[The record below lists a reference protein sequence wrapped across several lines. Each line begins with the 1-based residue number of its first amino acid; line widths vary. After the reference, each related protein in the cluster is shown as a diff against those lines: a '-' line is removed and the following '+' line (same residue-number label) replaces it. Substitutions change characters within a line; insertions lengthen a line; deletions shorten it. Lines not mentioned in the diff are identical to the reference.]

1 MSKIWVKGLV
11 ATAALVLAGAGAH
24 GQGQVPVSA
33 AENGNLWFVELA
45 GAPEADGTTNA
56 AVKAEKAAFK
66 NAASAAGVKWKER
79 RSYDVL
85 FNGFSV
91 EATPTERTKLAML
104 PGFKAMYPID
114 IIQAPR
120 PERNG
125 AGAAPDLAAAIGMTG
140 ASAAQAAGWTG
151 AGVKVGIIDTGI
163 DIDHPDFGGSGV
175 NGSTPFPSSR
185 VIAGYDFV
193 GDAYNF
199 DDSNPVPSPDNNPD
213 DCGGHGTHVSGIVG
227 ANGTVKGV
235 APDVSFGAYRVF
247 GCEGSTS
254 SDIILAALERAYADG
269 MQVINQSLGSARQW
283 PQYPTAVATS
293 RLAKKGVVVV
303 ASIGNNGPQGGSP
316 DGLYAAGAPGVG
328 ERVIGVASYD
338 NAQVTKPAFAAT
350 PDGRLF
356 GYVRASEAPPSPL
369 TGNLPMS
376 RTGTLASTADGC
388 AALTPGSLTGT
399 AALIRRGTCGF
410 AVKAQNAQAAGA
422 AAVVLYNNQPG
433 EVTPT
438 VSGVPA
444 VTIPVVMVTQADG
457 EAMDARIAGGPTTLS
472 WTGQTV
478 SLPLSSGGLISGFSS
493 FGLAADLSLK
503 PNIGAPGGSIYST
516 YPLESG
522 GYATLSGTSMS
533 SPHVAGGA
541 ALVLQARPKTK
552 VEEMK
557 LLMQNTADPKNWSLN
572 AGLGFLDHV
581 HRQGAGMLDIAQAI
595 ATPTTVEPSEIAL
608 GESEA
613 RSKKIKLKVKNDGAS
628 PVTYALTHVAAL
640 ATAPIAENV
649 VGTFAGQF
657 GYFLAPATVTF
668 KKTMITVKGRSN
680 ENVDVAITAP
690 DGFYERGIYGGYLVL
705 TPQGGGL
712 PLRVP
717 FAGFMGD
724 YQQIPVLTPTANGFP
739 WLAQLVG
746 GFFNNR
752 PGGATYTLLGDDI
765 PYFLLHFEHHSE
777 QVLLEALDAST
788 GKVVGRVSLDEWFTR
803 NSTASGYFSFAWDG
817 NVFKK
822 DPSKPKQWSS
832 VKNGNYKV
840 RVSVTKALAEKKNED
855 HVETWTSPIITIARP

>member
-1 MSKIWVKGLV
+1 
-11 ATAALVLAGAGAH
+11 
-24 GQGQVPVSA
+24 
-33 AENGNLWFVELA
+33 
-45 GAPEADGTTNA
+45 
-56 AVKAEKAAFK
+56 
-66 NAASAAGVKWKER
+66 
-79 RSYDVL
+79 
-85 FNGFSV
+85 
-91 EATPTERTKLAML
+91 
-104 PGFKAMYPID
+104 
-114 IIQAPR
+114 
-120 PERNG
+120 
-125 AGAAPDLAAAIGMTG
+125 
-140 ASAAQAAGWTG
+140 
-151 AGVKVGIIDTGI
+151 
-163 DIDHPDFGGSGV
+163 
-175 NGSTPFPSSR
+175 
-185 VIAGYDFV
+185 
-193 GDAYNF
+193 
-199 DDSNPVPSPDNNPD
+199 
-213 DCGGHGTHVSGIVG
+213 
-227 ANGTVKGV
+227 
-235 APDVSFGAYRVF
+235 
-247 GCEGSTS
+247 
-254 SDIILAALERAYADG
+254 
-269 MQVINQSLGSARQW
+269 
-283 PQYPTAVATS
+283 VATS